1 MTFITNNYIYIRQL
15 LNLLQ
20 RIVLLNLRLLIFPT
34 YRAKNV
40 LANYINSFY
49 QDNWI
54 RACMYSLSKLQL
66 SIIRRFLI
74 KVSFFPRSIIDFGG
88 FGGSVL
94 DVVQSFGPNK
104 CLENIFMQGFID
116 CIRDDDVLYNPDTL
130 INTLILN
137 VNVGVFFY
145 LQLCIIFQPLLYKY
159 IILINIFFVQTVL
172 NIEEFEQH
180 SSNPQPFSTS
190 VLKEQLEPM
199 LPLDEVLNQIKLVSP
214 NQFYL

>member
-1 MTFITNNYIYIRQL
+1 
-15 LNLLQ
+15 
-20 RIVLLNLRLLIFPT
+20 
-34 YRAKNV
+34 
-40 LANYINSFY
+40 
-49 QDNWI
+49 
-54 RACMYSLSKLQL
+54 MYSLFKLQL
-66 SIIRRFLI
+66 SIIRWFVI
-74 KVSFFPRSIIDFGG
+74 KVSFFPRSIIDFGE

-94 DVVQSFGPNK
+94 DVVQSFDPNK

-116 CIRDDDVLYNPDTL
+116 CIRDDDLLYNPDTI

-137 VNVGVFFY
+137 VNVGVFFS

-172 NIEEFEQH
+172 NIEEFKQH

-190 VLKEQLEPM
+190 VLKEQLEPT
-199 LPLDEVLNQIKLVSP
+199 LPPYEVLNQIKLVSP

>member
-1 MTFITNNYIYIRQL
+1 MYL
-15 LNLLQ
+15 LFQ
-20 RIVLLNLRLLIFPT
+20 
-34 YRAKNV
+34 
-40 LANYINSFY
+40 
-49 QDNWI
+49 
-54 RACMYSLSKLQL
+54 LQL
-66 SIIRRFLI
+66 SIIRRIVI

-116 CIRDDDVLYNPDTL
+116 CICDDDVLYNPDTL

-199 LPLDEVLNQIKLVSP
+199 LPPDEVLNQIKLVSP